1 MKLNLSTYLPLLF
14 LLALLV
20 TACKDDTLPA
30 SPAEEEEAGSGVY
43 VSVVV
48 NTGGSNASRVP
59 TPGEDGDG
67 SQPGTGDE
75 NMVHDLTV
83 FFLNDDLN
91 NAETINASAYFSE
104 DEITPEASGNIT
116 RYTVQKEIEGLYV
129 GNTYHV
135 LVIANAGDLTNEITD
150 IEGLKNKTFNEVIV
164 THDTE
169 QWFLMASEKDSG
181 EIEIRANNS
190 EYNPTWVTVNV
201 ERMTARVDCAW
212 EDKYEVSGGNMP
224 SEGGNPNQNEKDKVK
239 ILGAALVNRY
249 AGDTYAFKRVT
260 DDTDLNTENVNLNYL
275 GDETRE
281 YGTTGDAS
289 NYVLDP
295 LTISGK
301 NNSDYTYYYMEYVNW
316 DIENDF
322 ANPKNNVTSEQEGRT
337 YYCLSYARENINTTE
352 QLSETE
358 ENERVGIQKYA
369 TGIMFKAQYTP
380 AGFPEGETFYRYMS
394 LNGSGLPLYTAEAL
408 MNAFPNTFTKE
419 NQSAWGDIDG
429 CDVFLN
435 GWCYYVYWIR
445 HAEDNSGNISPMEY
459 AMVRNN
465 IYQLYVNSISQ
476 LGTPEPDSNVE
487 EMDTGVHF
495 QVSEWDRINV
505 EVPNFD

>member
-14 LLALLV
+14 LLALL
-20 TACKDDTLPA
+20 TTSCKDDTLPA

-59 TPGEDGDG
+59 TPGEDGDLPKE
-67 SQPGTGDE
+67 PGTGDE

-135 LVIANAGDLTNEITD
+135 LVIANAGDLTNITD
-150 IEGLKNKTFNEVIV
+150 IEELQTKTFEEVIV
-164 THDTE
+164 THNAE

-190 EYNPTWVTVNV
+190 EYNPTWVTINV

-260 DDTDLNTENVNLNYL
+260 DDTDLNTVNYL

-281 YGTTGDAS
+281 NGTTGNAS

-295 LTISGK
+295 LTVSGK
-301 NNSDYTYYYMEYVNW
+301 HNSHYTYYYMEYVNW

-322 ANPKNNVTSEQEGRT
+322 ANPIGNIDVTSEQAGRT
-337 YYCLSYARENINTTE
+337 YYRLSYARENINTAE
-352 QLSETE
+352 RLSETD
-358 ENERVGIQKYA
+358 GIQQYA

-394 LNGSGLPLYTAEAL
+394 LNGSGLTLYTAEAL

-419 NQSAWGDIDG
+419 NQSAWGDIEG

-445 HAEDNSGNISPMEY
+445 HAEDNSDDISPMEY

-487 EMDTGVHF
+487 EINTEVHF
-495 QVSEWDRINV
+495 QVKPWNIKNI
-505 EVPNFD
+505 EVPVFD

>member
-59 TPGEDGDG
+59 TPGEYGDG
-67 SQPGTGDE
+67 LQPGTGDE

-83 FFLNDDLN
+83 FFLNGDLN
-91 NAETINASAYFSE
+91 NATKINASAYFSE

-116 RYTVQKEIEGLYV
+116 LYTVQKEIEGLYV

-190 EYNPTWVTVNV
+190 EYNSTWVSVDV

-212 EDKYEVSGGNMP
+212 EDEYEVSGDNM
-224 SEGGNPNQNEKDKVK
+224 SSDGGNSSQDKDKVT
-239 ILGAALVNRY
+239 IFGAALVNRY
-249 AGDTYAFKRVT
+249 VGNTYAFKRVT
-260 DDTDLNTENVNLNYL
+260 NGTDLNTENYL

-281 YGTTGDAS
+281 NGTTGNAS

-295 LTISGK
+295 LTVSGK
-301 NNSDYTYYYMEYVNW
+301 YNSHYTYYYMEYVNW

-337 YYCLSYARENINTTE
+337 YYCLSYARENINTAE
-352 QLSETE
+352 QLSKTD
-358 ENERVGIQKYA
+358 GIQRYA

-380 AGFPEGETFYRYMS
+380 AGFSEGETFYRYTS
-394 LNGSGLPLYTAEAL
+394 RNGNGSTLYTAEAL

-419 NQSAWGDIDG
+419 NQSAWGDIEG

-445 HAEDNSGNISPMEY
+445 HAEDNSDDISPMKY

-465 IYQLYVNSISQ
+465 IYQLYVNSIRQ

-487 EMDTGVHF
+487 EINTGVHF

-505 EVPNFD
+505 EVPDFD

>member
-1 MKLNLSTYLPLLF
+1 MKQNVLTYLLLPF

-59 TPGEDGDG
+59 TPGEDDDL
-67 SQPGTGDE
+67 SKQSGTGDE

-83 FFLNDDLN
+83 FFLDDDLN
-91 NAETINASAYFSE
+91 NATTINASAYFSE
-104 DEITPEASGNIT
+104 KEITPEASGNIT

-190 EYNPTWVTVNV
+190 EYNSTWVSVDV

-212 EDKYEVSGGNMP
+212 GNEYEISGNNMP
-224 SEGGNPNQNEKDKVK
+224 SEGGNPSQNEKDKVK

-260 DDTDLNTENVNLNYL
+260 NNVITLSDVTYL
-275 GDETRE
+275 GDEAA
-281 YGTTGDAS
+281 DAS

-295 LTISGK
+295 LTVPGK
-301 NNSDYTYYYMEYVNW
+301 HNSHYTYYYMEYVNW

-322 ANPKNNVTSEQEGRT
+322 ANPIGNNVTSEQKGRT

-358 ENERVGIQKYA
+358 ENERVGIQQYA

-394 LNGSGLPLYTAEAL
+394 LNGSGLTLYTAEAL
-408 MNAFPNTFTKE
+408 MNTFPNTFTKE
-419 NQSAWGDIDG
+419 NQSAWGDIEG

-445 HAEDNSGNISPMEY
+445 HAEDNSDDISPMEY

-465 IYQLYVNSISQ
+465 IYQLYVNRISQ

-487 EMDTGVHF
+487 EINTGVHF

-505 EVPNFD
+505 EVPDFD

>member
-1 MKLNLSTYLPLLF
+1 MKQNVLTYLLLPF

-59 TPGEDGDG
+59 TPGEDGDLPKE
-67 SQPGTGDE
+67 PGTGDE

-135 LVIANAGDLTNEITD
+135 LVIANAGDLTNITD
-150 IEGLKNKTFNEVIV
+150 IEELQTKTFEEVIV
-164 THDTE
+164 THNAE

-190 EYNPTWVTVNV
+190 EYNPTWVTINV

-260 DDTDLNTENVNLNYL
+260 DGTDLNTENYL

-281 YGTTGDAS
+281 NGTTGNAS

-295 LTISGK
+295 LTVSGK
-301 NNSDYTYYYMEYVNW
+301 YNSHYTYYYMEYVNW

-322 ANPKNNVTSEQEGRT
+322 ANPKNNVTSEQERRT
-337 YYCLSYARENINTTE
+337 YYCLSYARENINTAE
-352 QLSETE
+352 QLSKTD
-358 ENERVGIQKYA
+358 GIQRYA

-380 AGFPEGETFYRYMS
+380 AGFSEGETFYRYTS
-394 LNGSGLPLYTAEAL
+394 RNGNGSTLYTADAL
-408 MNAFPNTFTKE
+408 MDAFPETFTEE

-435 GWCYYVYWIR
+435 GCCYYVYWIR
-445 HAEDNSGNISPMEY
+445 HADGENTNVISPMEY
-459 AMVRNN
+459 AIVRNN

-487 EMDTGVHF
+487 EINTEVHF
-495 QVSEWDRINV
+495 QVKPWNIKDI
-505 EVPNFD
+505 EVPVFD

>member
-1 MKLNLSTYLPLLF
+1 MKRNALTYLLLPF

-20 TACKDDTLPA
+20 TACKDDTLPV

-59 TPGEDGDG
+59 TPGEYGDG
-67 SQPGTGDE
+67 LQPGTGDE

-83 FFLNDDLN
+83 FFLNGDLN
-91 NAETINASAYFSE
+91 NATKINASAYFSE

-116 RYTVQKEIEGLYV
+116 LYTVQKEIEGLYV

-190 EYNPTWVTVNV
+190 EYNPTWVTVDV

-212 EDKYEVSGGNMP
+212 GNEYEISGNNMP
-224 SEGGNPNQNEKDKVK
+224 SEGGNPSQNEKDKVK

-260 DDTDLNTENVNLNYL
+260 NNVFTLSDVTYL
-275 GDETRE
+275 GDEAA
-281 YGTTGDAS
+281 DAS

-295 LTISGK
+295 LTVPGK
-301 NNSDYTYYYMEYVNW
+301 HNSHYTYYYMEYVNW

-337 YYCLSYARENINTTE
+337 YYCLSYARENINTTK

-380 AGFPEGETFYRYMS
+380 AGFSEGETFYRYTS
-394 LNGSGLPLYTAEAL
+394 RNGSGLTLYTAEAL

-419 NQSAWGDIDG
+419 NQSAWGDIEG

-445 HAEDNSGNISPMEY
+445 HAEDNSDDISPMKY

-465 IYQLYVNSISQ
+465 IYQLYVNIISQ

-487 EMDTGVHF
+487 EINTEVHF
-495 QVSEWDRINV
+495 QVKPWNIKNI
-505 EVPNFD
+505 EVPVFD

>member
-1 MKLNLSTYLPLLF
+1 MKRNALTYLLLPF

-59 TPGEDGDG
+59 TPGEYGDLPK
-67 SQPGTGDE
+67 QPGTGDE

-83 FFLNDDLN
+83 FFLDDDLN
-91 NAETINASAYFSE
+91 NATTINASAYFSE
-104 DEITPEASGNIT
+104 KEITPEASGNIT

-212 EDKYEVSGGNMP
+212 KDKYEVTSDNMSSDGGN
-224 SEGGNPNQNEKDKVK
+224 SSQDEKDNVK

-249 AGDTYAFKRVT
+249 VGNTYAFKRVT
-260 DDTDLNTENVNLNYL
+260 NNVITLSDVTYL
-275 GDETRE
+275 GDEAA
-281 YGTTGDAS
+281 DAS

-295 LTISGK
+295 LTVPGK
-301 NNSDYTYYYMEYVNW
+301 HNSHYTYYYMEYVNW
-316 DIENDF
+316 DIKNDF
-322 ANPKNNVTSEQEGRT
+322 ANPIGNIDVTSEQGGKT

-394 LNGSGLPLYTAEAL
+394 LNGSGLTLYTAEAL
-408 MNAFPNTFTKE
+408 MDAFPDTFTEE

-445 HAEDNSGNISPMEY
+445 HAKDNSGNINPMEY

-487 EMDTGVHF
+487 EINTEVHF
-495 QVSEWDRINV
+495 QVKPWNIKNI
-505 EVPNFD
+505 EVPVFD

>member
-1 MKLNLSTYLPLLF
+1 MKRNALTYLLLPF

-59 TPGEDGDG
+59 TPGEDDDL
-67 SQPGTGDE
+67 SKQSGTGDE

-83 FFLNDDLN
+83 FFLDDDLN
-91 NAETINASAYFSE
+91 NATTINASAYFSE
-104 DEITPEASGNIT
+104 KEITPEASGNIT

-190 EYNPTWVTVNV
+190 EYNSTWVSVDV

-212 EDKYEVSGGNMP
+212 EDEYEVSGDNM
-224 SEGGNPNQNEKDKVK
+224 SSDGGNSSQDKDKVT
-239 ILGAALVNRY
+239 IFGAALVNRY
-249 AGDTYAFKRVT
+249 VGNTYAFKRVT
-260 DDTDLNTENVNLNYL
+260 NGTDLNTENYL

-281 YGTTGDAS
+281 NGTTGNAS

-295 LTISGK
+295 LTVSGK
-301 NNSDYTYYYMEYVNW
+301 YNSVW
-316 DIENDF
+316 
-322 ANPKNNVTSEQEGRT
+322 
-337 YYCLSYARENINTTE
+337 
-352 QLSETE
+352 
-358 ENERVGIQKYA
+358 
-369 TGIMFKAQYTP
+369 
-380 AGFPEGETFYRYMS
+380 
-394 LNGSGLPLYTAEAL
+394 
-408 MNAFPNTFTKE
+408 
-419 NQSAWGDIDG
+419 
-429 CDVFLN
+429 
-435 GWCYYVYWIR
+435 
-445 HAEDNSGNISPMEY
+445 
-459 AMVRNN
+459 
-465 IYQLYVNSISQ
+465 
-476 LGTPEPDSNVE
+476 
-487 EMDTGVHF
+487 
-495 QVSEWDRINV
+495 
-505 EVPNFD
+505 

>member
-59 TPGEDGDG
+59 TPREDDDL
-67 SQPGTGDE
+67 SKQSGTGDE

-83 FFLNDDLN
+83 FFLDDDLN
-91 NAETINASAYFSE
+91 NATTINASAYFSE
-104 DEITPEASGNIT
+104 KEITPEASGNIT
-116 RYTVQKEIEGLYV
+116 LYTVQKEIEGLYV

-190 EYNPTWVTVNV
+190 EYNPTWVTVDV

-212 EDKYEVSGGNMP
+212 ENEYEVSGDNM
-224 SEGGNPNQNEKDKVK
+224 SSDGGNSSQDKDKVT
-239 ILGAALVNRY
+239 ILGAALVNHY
-249 AGDTYAFKRVT
+249 VGNTYAFKRVT
-260 DDTDLNTENVNLNYL
+260 NGTDLSTVNYL

-281 YGTTGDAS
+281 NGTTGNAS

-295 LTISGK
+295 LTVPGK
-301 NNSDYTYYYMEYVNW
+301 HNSHYTYYYMEYVNW
-316 DIENDF
+316 DIKNDF

-380 AGFPEGETFYRYMS
+380 AGFSEGETFYRYTS
-394 LNGSGLPLYTAEAL
+394 RNGSGLTLYTAKAL

-419 NQSAWGDIDG
+419 NQSAWGDIEG

-445 HAEDNSGNISPMEY
+445 HAEDNSDDISPMKY

-465 IYQLYVNSISQ
+465 IYQLYVNSIRQ

-487 EMDTGVHF
+487 EINTEVHF
-495 QVSEWDRINV
+495 QVKPWNIKNI
-505 EVPNFD
+505 EVPVFD

>member
-30 SPAEEEEAGSGVY
+30 SPAEEEEEEAGSGVY

-48 NTGGSNASRVP
+48 NMGGSNASRVP
-59 TPGEDGDG
+59 TPGEYGDG
-67 SQPGTGDE
+67 LQPGTGDE

-83 FFLNDDLN
+83 FFLNGDLN
-91 NAETINASAYFSE
+91 NATKINASAYFSE

-116 RYTVQKEIEGLYV
+116 LYTVQKEIEGLYV

-190 EYNPTWVTVNV
+190 EYNPTWVTVDV

-212 EDKYEVSGGNMP
+212 ENEYEISGNNMP
-224 SEGGNPNQNEKDKVK
+224 SEGGNPGQNEKDKVK

-249 AGDTYAFKRVT
+249 VGDTYAFKRVMP
-260 DDTDLNTENVNLNYL
+260 LMSNEIIYL
-275 GDETRE
+275 GNEETFSN
-281 YGTTGDAS
+281 GVSS

-295 LTISGK
+295 LTDPITFSNK
-301 NNSDYTYYYMEYVNW
+301 DNSDYTYYYTEFVNW
-316 DIENDF
+316 NVETDF
-322 ANPKNNVTSEQEGRT
+322 QNPFSETVTSTHEGTDYTRWA
-337 YYCLSYARENINTTE
+337 YARENVNIVDDNFAD
-352 QLSETE
+352 LM
-358 ENERVGIQKYA
+358 ERFV
-369 TGIMFKAQYTP
+369 TGIMFQAQYTP
-380 AGFPEGETFYRYMS
+380 AGFTEGETFYVYPTQENRKI
-394 LNGSGLPLYTAEAL
+394 YTAEAL
-408 MNAFPNTFTKE
+408 SKDYPDLFKLEDIASWGTQATKCE
-419 NQSAWGDIDG
+419 VYSKGR
-429 CDVFLN
+429 
-435 GWCYYVYWIR
+435 CYYVYWIR
-445 HAEDNSGNISPMEY
+445 HADDENTTVISPMEY
-459 AMVRNN
+459 AIVRNN
-465 IYQLYVNSISQ
+465 IYQLKINSISK

-487 EMDTGVHF
+487 EVESNIHIRVKSWNMV
-495 QVSEWDRINV
+495 EV
-505 EVPNFD
+505 EVPAFD

>member
-1 MKLNLSTYLPLLF
+1 MKRNALTYLLLPF

-59 TPGEDGDG
+59 TPGEDGDLPK
-67 SQPGTGDE
+67 QPGTGDE

-83 FFLNDDLN
+83 FFLDDDLN
-91 NAETINASAYFSE
+91 NATTINASAYFSE
-104 DEITPEASGNIT
+104 KEITPEASGNIT

-150 IEGLKNKTFNEVIV
+150 IEELKNKTFNEVIV

-190 EYNPTWVTVNV
+190 EYNPTWVSVDV

-212 EDKYEVSGGNMP
+212 GNEYEISGNNMP
-224 SEGGNPNQNEKDKVK
+224 SEGGNPSQNEKDKVK

-260 DDTDLNTENVNLNYL
+260 NNDITLSDVTYL
-275 GDETRE
+275 GDEAA
-281 YGTTGDAS
+281 DAS

-295 LTISGK
+295 LTVPGK
-301 NNSDYTYYYMEYVNW
+301 HNSHYTYYYMEYVNW

-322 ANPKNNVTSEQEGRT
+322 ANPIGNNVTSEQGGRT
-337 YYCLSYARENINTTE
+337 YYRLSYARENINTTA
-352 QLSETE
+352 QLSETD
-358 ENERVGIQKYA
+358 GIQRYA

-380 AGFPEGETFYRYMS
+380 AGFSEGETFYRYTS
-394 LNGSGLPLYTAEAL
+394 RNGNGSTLYTADAL
-408 MNAFPNTFTKE
+408 MDAFPETFTEE

-435 GWCYYVYWIR
+435 GCCYYVYWIR
-445 HAEDNSGNISPMEY
+445 HADGENTNVISPMEY
-459 AMVRNN
+459 AIVRNN
-465 IYQLYVNSISQ
+465 IYQLYVYSIRQ

-487 EMDTGVHF
+487 EINTWVHF

-505 EVPNFD
+505 EVPDFD

>member
-59 TPGEDGDG
+59 TPGEDDDL
-67 SQPGTGDE
+67 SKQSGTGDE

-83 FFLNDDLN
+83 FFLDDDLN
-91 NAETINASAYFSE
+91 NATTINASAYFSE
-104 DEITPEASGNIT
+104 KEITPEASGNIT

-190 EYNPTWVTVNV
+190 EYNSTWVSVDV

-212 EDKYEVSGGNMP
+212 GNEYEISGNNMP
-224 SEGGNPNQNEKDKVK
+224 SEGGNPSQNEKDKVK

-260 DDTDLNTENVNLNYL
+260 NNVITLSDVTYL
-275 GDETRE
+275 GDEAA
-281 YGTTGDAS
+281 DAS

-295 LTISGK
+295 LTVPGK
-301 NNSDYTYYYMEYVNW
+301 HNSHYTYYYMEYVNW

-322 ANPKNNVTSEQEGRT
+322 ANPIGNNVTSEQGGRT
-337 YYCLSYARENINTTE
+337 YYRLSYARENINTAE
-352 QLSETE
+352 RLSETD
-358 ENERVGIQKYA
+358 GIQQYA

-394 LNGSGLPLYTAEAL
+394 LNGSGLTLYTAEAL

-435 GWCYYVYWIR
+435 GCCYYVYWIC
-445 HAEDNSGNISPMEY
+445 HADGENTNVISPMEY
-459 AMVRNN
+459 AIVRNN
-465 IYQLYVNSISQ
+465 IYQLYVNSIRQ

-487 EMDTGVHF
+487 EINTGVHF

-505 EVPNFD
+505 EVPDFD

>member
-59 TPGEDGDG
+59 TPGEYGDG
-67 SQPGTGDE
+67 LQPGTGDE

-83 FFLNDDLN
+83 FFLNGDLN
-91 NAETINASAYFSE
+91 NATKINASAYFSE

-116 RYTVQKEIEGLYV
+116 LYTVQKEIEGLYV

-190 EYNPTWVTVNV
+190 EYNPTWVTVDV

-212 EDKYEVSGGNMP
+212 GNEYEISGNNMP
-224 SEGGNPNQNEKDKVK
+224 SEGGNPSQNEKDKVK

-260 DDTDLNTENVNLNYL
+260 NNVITLSDVTYL
-275 GDETRE
+275 GDEAA
-281 YGTTGDAS
+281 DAS

-369 TGIMFKAQYTP
+369 TGIMFKAQYRP

-394 LNGSGLPLYTAEAL
+394 LNGSGLTLYTAEAL

-419 NQSAWGDIDG
+419 NQSAWGDIEG

-445 HAEDNSGNISPMEY
+445 HAEDNSDDISPMKY

-487 EMDTGVHF
+487 EINTEVHF
-495 QVSEWDRINV
+495 QVKPWNIKDI
-505 EVPNFD
+505 EVPVFD

>member
-1 MKLNLSTYLPLLF
+1 MKRNALTYLLLPF

-59 TPGEDGDG
+59 TPGEYGDG
-67 SQPGTGDE
+67 LQPGTGDE

-83 FFLNDDLN
+83 FFLNGDLN
-91 NAETINASAYFSE
+91 NATTINASAYFSE

-116 RYTVQKEIEGLYV
+116 LYTVQKEIEGLYV

-190 EYNPTWVTVNV
+190 EYNPTWVTVDV

-212 EDKYEVSGGNMP
+212 ENEYEVSGDNM
-224 SEGGNPNQNEKDKVK
+224 SSDGGNSSQDKDKVT
-239 ILGAALVNRY
+239 ILGAALVNHY
-249 AGDTYAFKRVT
+249 VGNTYAFKRVT
-260 DDTDLNTENVNLNYL
+260 NGTDLSTVNYL

-281 YGTTGDAS
+281 NGTTGNAS

-295 LTISGK
+295 LTVPGK
-301 NNSDYTYYYMEYVNW
+301 HNSHYTYYYMEYVNW
-316 DIENDF
+316 DIKNDF

-394 LNGSGLPLYTAEAL
+394 LNGSGLTLYTAEAL

-419 NQSAWGDIDG
+419 NQSAWGDIEG

-445 HAEDNSGNISPMEY
+445 HAEDNSDDISPMEY

-487 EMDTGVHF
+487 EIDTGVHF
-495 QVSEWDRINV
+495 QVKPWNIKDI
-505 EVPNFD
+505 EVPVFD

>member
-1 MKLNLSTYLPLLF
+1 MKRNALTYLLLPF

-59 TPGEDGDG
+59 TPGENGDLPK
-67 SQPGTGDE
+67 QPGTGDE

-83 FFLNDDLN
+83 FFLDDDLN
-91 NAETINASAYFSE
+91 NATTINASAYFSE
-104 DEITPEASGNIT
+104 KEITPEASGNIT

-212 EDKYEVSGGNMP
+212 KDKYEVTSDNMSSDGGN
-224 SEGGNPNQNEKDKVK
+224 SSQDEKDNVK

-249 AGDTYAFKRVT
+249 VGNTYAFKRVT
-260 DDTDLNTENVNLNYL
+260 NNVITLSDVTYL
-275 GDETRE
+275 GDEAA
-281 YGTTGDAS
+281 DAS

-295 LTISGK
+295 LTVPGK
-301 NNSDYTYYYMEYVNW
+301 HNSHYTYYYMEYVNW
-316 DIENDF
+316 DIKNDF
-322 ANPKNNVTSEQEGRT
+322 ANPIGNIDVTSEQGGKT

-394 LNGSGLPLYTAEAL
+394 LNGSGLTLYTAEAL
-408 MNAFPNTFTKE
+408 MDAFPDTFTEE

-487 EMDTGVHF
+487 EINTEVHF
-495 QVSEWDRINV
+495 QVKPWNIKNI
-505 EVPNFD
+505 EVPVFD

>member
-14 LLALLV
+14 LLALLT

-67 SQPGTGDE
+67 PQAGTGDE
-75 NMVHDLTV
+75 NRVHDLTV
-83 FFLNDDLN
+83 FFLNGDLN
-91 NAETINASAYFSE
+91 NATKINASAYFSE

-116 RYTVQKEIEGLYV
+116 LYTVQKEIEGLYV

-190 EYNPTWVTVNV
+190 EYNPTWVTVDV

-212 EDKYEVSGGNMP
+212 GNEYEISGNNMP
-224 SEGGNPNQNEKDKVK
+224 SEGGNPSQNEKDKVK

-260 DDTDLNTENVNLNYL
+260 NNVFTLSDVTYL
-275 GDETRE
+275 GDEAA
-281 YGTTGDAS
+281 DAS

-295 LTISGK
+295 LTVPGK
-301 NNSDYTYYYMEYVNW
+301 HNSHYTYYYMEYVNW

-337 YYCLSYARENINTTE
+337 YYCLSYARENINTTK

-380 AGFPEGETFYRYMS
+380 AGFSEGETFYRYTS
-394 LNGSGLPLYTAEAL
+394 RNGSGLTLYTAEAL

-419 NQSAWGDIDG
+419 NQSAWGDIEG

-445 HAEDNSGNISPMEY
+445 HAEDNSDDISPMKY

-465 IYQLYVNSISQ
+465 IYQLYVNIISQ

-487 EMDTGVHF
+487 EINTEVHF
-495 QVSEWDRINV
+495 QVKPWNIKNI
-505 EVPNFD
+505 EVPVFD

>member
-1 MKLNLSTYLPLLF
+1 MKRNALTYLLLPF

-59 TPGEDGDG
+59 TPGEYGDDL
-67 SQPGTGDE
+67 QAGTVE
-75 NMVHDLTV
+75 ESTVHDLNV
-83 FFLNDDLN
+83 FFFQGEGINDLDNPNIDCQL
-91 NAETINASAYFSE
+91 YFSGAE
-104 DEITPEASGNIT
+104 LQTSNDNVYHSVAKKVTDVLLLGE
-116 RYTVQKEIEGLYV
+116 
-129 GNTYHV
+129 TYHV
-135 LVIANAGDLTNEITD
+135 LVIANTGSRITGINTLHTLRDYQIDQPVTDNYTN
-150 IEGLKNKTFNEVIV
+150 
-164 THDTE
+164 
-169 QWFLMASEKDSG
+169 FLMSSESDVEVTITPSTQ
-181 EIEIRANNS
+181 NNPVPV
-190 EYNPTWVTVNV
+190 EVDV
-201 ERMTARVDCAW
+201 ERMVARVDCAW
-212 EDKYEVSGGNMP
+212 KNEYKVSGDNMP
-224 SEGGNPNQNEKDKVK
+224 SEGGNPSQNEKDKVK

-260 DDTDLNTENVNLNYL
+260 NGTEDLNTENYL

-281 YGTTGDAS
+281 NGTTGNAN

-295 LTISGK
+295 LTVPGK
-301 NNSDYTYYYMEYVNW
+301 HNSHYTYYYMEYVNW
-316 DIENDF
+316 DIKNDF
-322 ANPKNNVTSEQEGRT
+322 ANPIGNIDVTSEQGGKT
-337 YYCLSYARENINTTE
+337 YYCLSYARENINTTT
-352 QLSETE
+352 QLSEKDGDETI
-358 ENERVGIQKYA
+358 GIQRYA

-380 AGFPEGETFYRYMS
+380 TGFTEGGTFYRYTS
-394 LNGSGLPLYTAEAL
+394 RNGNGLTLYTAKTL
-408 MNAFPNTFTKE
+408 MDAFPDTFTEE
-419 NQSAWGDIDG
+419 NQSAWGDIEG

-445 HAEDNSGNISPMEY
+445 HAEDNSDDISPMEY

-487 EMDTGVHF
+487 EINTEVHF
-495 QVSEWDRINV
+495 QVKPWNIKDI
-505 EVPNFD
+505 EVPDFD

>member
-1 MKLNLSTYLPLLF
+1 MKRNALTYLLLPF

-59 TPGEDGDG
+59 TPGEDGDLPK
-67 SQPGTGDE
+67 QPGTGDE

-83 FFLNDDLN
+83 FFLDDDLN
-91 NAETINASAYFSE
+91 NATTINASAYFSE
-104 DEITPEASGNIT
+104 KEITPEASGNIT

-212 EDKYEVSGGNMP
+212 KDKYEVTSDNMSSDGGN
-224 SEGGNPNQNEKDKVK
+224 SSQDEKDNVK

-249 AGDTYAFKRVT
+249 VGNTYAFKRVT
-260 DDTDLNTENVNLNYL
+260 NGTDLSTVNYL

-281 YGTTGDAS
+281 NGTTGNAS

-295 LTISGK
+295 LTVPGK
-301 NNSDYTYYYMEYVNW
+301 HNSHYTYYYMEYVNW

-322 ANPKNNVTSEQEGRT
+322 ANPIGNIDVTSEQGGKT
-337 YYCLSYARENINTTE
+337 YYCLSYARENINTTA
-352 QLSETE
+352 QLSETD
-358 ENERVGIQKYA
+358 GIQRYA

-394 LNGSGLPLYTAEAL
+394 LNGSGLTLYTAEAL
-408 MNAFPNTFTKE
+408 MDAFPDTFTKE
-419 NQSAWGDIDG
+419 NQSAWGDIEG

-487 EMDTGVHF
+487 EINTEVHF
-495 QVSEWDRINV
+495 QVKPWNIKNI
-505 EVPNFD
+505 EVPVFD

>member
-30 SPAEEEEAGSGVY
+30 SPAEEEEEEAGSGVY

-59 TPGEDGDG
+59 TPGEYGDG
-67 SQPGTGDE
+67 LQPGTGDE

-83 FFLNDDLN
+83 FFLNGDLN
-91 NAETINASAYFSE
+91 NATKINASAYFSE

-116 RYTVQKEIEGLYV
+116 LYTVQKEIEGLYV

-190 EYNPTWVTVNV
+190 EYNPTWVTVDV

-212 EDKYEVSGGNMP
+212 GNEYEISGNNMP
-224 SEGGNPNQNEKDKVK
+224 SEGGNPSQNEKDKVK

-260 DDTDLNTENVNLNYL
+260 NNVITLSDVTYL
-275 GDETRE
+275 GDEAA
-281 YGTTGDAS
+281 DAS

-295 LTISGK
+295 LTVSGK
-301 NNSDYTYYYMEYVNW
+301 YNSHYTYYYMEYVNW

-337 YYCLSYARENINTTE
+337 YYCLSYARENINTAE
-352 QLSETE
+352 QLSKTD
-358 ENERVGIQKYA
+358 GIQRYA

-380 AGFPEGETFYRYMS
+380 AGFSEGETFYRYTS
-394 LNGSGLPLYTAEAL
+394 RNGNGSTLYTADAL
-408 MNAFPNTFTKE
+408 MDAFPETFTEE

-435 GWCYYVYWIR
+435 GCCYYVYWIR
-445 HAEDNSGNISPMEY
+445 HADGENTNVISPMEY
-459 AMVRNN
+459 AIVRNN
-465 IYQLYVNSISQ
+465 IYQLYVYSISQ

-487 EMDTGVHF
+487 EINTEVHF

-505 EVPNFD
+505 EVPDFD

>member
-1 MKLNLSTYLPLLF
+1 MKRNALTYLLLPF

-59 TPGEDGDG
+59 TPGEDGDLPK
-67 SQPGTGDE
+67 QPGTGDE

-83 FFLNDDLN
+83 FFLDDDLN
-91 NAETINASAYFSE
+91 NATTINASAYFSE
-104 DEITPEASGNIT
+104 KEITPEASGNIT

-212 EDKYEVSGGNMP
+212 KDKYEVTSDNMSSDGGN
-224 SEGGNPNQNEKDKVK
+224 SSQDEKDNVK

-249 AGDTYAFKRVT
+249 VGNTYAFKRVT
-260 DDTDLNTENVNLNYL
+260 NNVITLSDVTYL
-275 GDETRE
+275 GDEAA
-281 YGTTGDAS
+281 DAS

-394 LNGSGLPLYTAEAL
+394 LNGSGLTLYTAEAL
-408 MNAFPNTFTKE
+408 MDAFPDTFTEE

-445 HAEDNSGNISPMEY
+445 HAEDNSGNINPMEY

-487 EMDTGVHF
+487 EINTEVHF
-495 QVSEWDRINV
+495 QVKPWNIKNI
-505 EVPNFD
+505 EVPVFD

>member
-20 TACKDDTLPA
+20 TACKDDTFPA

-59 TPGEDGDG
+59 TPGEDDDL
-67 SQPGTGDE
+67 SKQSGTGDE
-75 NMVHDLTV
+75 NMVHDLNV
-83 FFLNDDLN
+83 FFFQGEGINDLDNPNIDCQL
-91 NAETINASAYFSE
+91 YFSGAE
-104 DEITPEASGNIT
+104 LQTSNDNVYHSVAKKVTDVLLLGE
-116 RYTVQKEIEGLYV
+116 
-129 GNTYHV
+129 TYHV
-135 LVIANAGDLTNEITD
+135 LVIANTGSRITGVNTLHTLRDYQIEQPVTDNYTN
-150 IEGLKNKTFNEVIV
+150 
-164 THDTE
+164 
-169 QWFLMASEKDSG
+169 FLMSSESDDKVTITPSTQ
-181 EIEIRANNS
+181 NN
-190 EYNPTWVTVNV
+190 PVPVKVDV
-201 ERMTARVDCAW
+201 ERMVARVDCAW
-212 EDKYEVSGGNMP
+212 EDKYEVTGDNMP
-224 SEGGNPNQNEKDKVK
+224 SDGGNSSQDKDKVT

-249 AGDTYAFKRVT
+249 VGNTYAFKRVT
-260 DDTDLNTENVNLNYL
+260 NGTDLSTVNYL

-281 YGTTGDAS
+281 NGTTGNAS

-295 LTISGK
+295 LTVPGK
-301 NNSDYTYYYMEYVNW
+301 HNSHYTYYYMEYVNW

-380 AGFPEGETFYRYMS
+380 AGFSEGETFYRYTS
-394 LNGSGLPLYTAEAL
+394 RNGNGSTLYTADAL
-408 MNAFPNTFTKE
+408 MDAFPETFTEE

-435 GWCYYVYWIR
+435 GCCYYVYWIC
-445 HAEDNSGNISPMEY
+445 HADGENTNVISPMKY
-459 AMVRNN
+459 AIVRNN
-465 IYQLYVNSISQ
+465 IYQLYVNRISQ

-487 EMDTGVHF
+487 EINTEVHF

-505 EVPNFD
+505 EVPDFD

>member
-1 MKLNLSTYLPLLF
+1 MKRNALTYLLLPF

-59 TPGEDGDG
+59 TPGEDDDL
-67 SQPGTGDE
+67 SKQSGTGDE

-83 FFLNDDLN
+83 FFLDDDLN
-91 NAETINASAYFSE
+91 NATTINASAYFSE
-104 DEITPEASGNIT
+104 KEITPEASGNIT

-190 EYNPTWVTVNV
+190 EYNQTWVSVDV

-212 EDKYEVSGGNMP
+212 GNEYEISGNNMP
-224 SEGGNPNQNEKDKVK
+224 SEGGNPSQNEKDKVK

-260 DDTDLNTENVNLNYL
+260 NNVITLSDVTYL
-275 GDETRE
+275 GDEAA
-281 YGTTGDAS
+281 DAS

-295 LTISGK
+295 LTVPGK
-301 NNSDYTYYYMEYVNW
+301 HNSHYTYYYMEYVNW

-322 ANPKNNVTSEQEGRT
+322 ANPIGNNVTSEQGGRT
-337 YYCLSYARENINTTE
+337 YYRLSYARENINTTA
-352 QLSETE
+352 QLSETD
-358 ENERVGIQKYA
+358 GIQRYA

-380 AGFPEGETFYRYMS
+380 AGFSEGETFYRYTS
-394 LNGSGLPLYTAEAL
+394 RNGNGSTLYTADAL
-408 MNAFPNTFTKE
+408 MDAFPETFTEE

-435 GWCYYVYWIR
+435 GCCYYVYWIR
-445 HAEDNSGNISPMEY
+445 HADGENTNVISPMEY
-459 AMVRNN
+459 AIVRNN
-465 IYQLYVNSISQ
+465 IYQLYVNRISQ

-487 EMDTGVHF
+487 EIDTGVHF
-495 QVSEWDRINV
+495 QVKPWNIKDI
-505 EVPNFD
+505 EVPVFD